1 MKYCIAIIGTLVA
14 LCATPHALAASTASA
29 PSTLYQRIRLLQEKE
44 ALDEVEPAI
53 ARFAVQLIRNT
64 YNLTFTDGDISDA
77 VRNPGNFIGQCGK
90 VQNKQVFSCENLQGE
105 IAQLVNREQRVRR
118 LARDL
123 SVSAASYELGV
134 SEYPGSFAGFPTAF
148 ASILHIWESGTDRMF
163 TTDVFVN
170 MSVASYPDPISAME
184 TKFNDLKTEL
194 KSLRTGQG
202 GKEHIEE
209 LAGAIARYRFGY
221 KAVREEGA
229 CSRNDPGGE
238 LGLLSARWCDVET
251 ELNKVWNA
259 ATAGLPVVTNDALIV
274 FPTWAYRDMN
284 IIVWVNNR
292 DAGIEWE
299 VPLEPVLPR
308 MVDDSAFLACME
320 SASDESMCSA
330 TFPPL
335 IFLGGTYADALQ
347 TPGPTAGVCRMAIN
361 RLGFLCR
368 TLEQNECS
376 VAYTPVLDD
385 CPYVGN
391 PHQTDTDGD
400 GIGDSCDPDKDNDGD
415 LNEADN
421 CPLVANADQADTD
434 GDGIGDVCDT
444 SSSSSSGGG
453 GSSSSSPGGGAGSII
468 GRIVRNFTGP
478 GGTPSGG
485 DPPPIDE
492 ERTGSGMYL
501 GLCIKPPLRAPVALS
516 PAGPNVCGIGGWRL
530 PTENPTVADTPAK
543 QDDILPGSCS
553 HCSVDFYCADT
564 CPGGGLV
571 TEAKQSDG
579 VIHVCIPPK
588 IGGSGSTAML
598 APLLVHEMVHVQQ
611 VCNQP
616 RGAFTGSLD
625 RCCSAEYQAYLAQCI
640 MLDRDGILADLRY
653 DYRGEPLYVT
663 PEVCAATLS
672 TLSCED
678 LGQCSDVPVVPK
690 DFGNAVIQAVERH
703 RVELNYPTSCADAVN
718 RLDQRTKSMIA
729 SLPNVCTPECRAE
742 YENTIGNNLCFMGQ
756 CVEQSIEEERIV
768 PGRMSQNVLDEA
780 FPWDSC
786 YGDDPLASSTTPVA
800 SQLVLPSLAFPVI
813 PEYRPWDIA
822 QLTDRAL
829 CQILGLPPR
838 MPPTLCQAEVSRTL
852 SRPLSDALDM
862 MIALSRSIDDQLDPA
877 EDIQRM
883 TPSIGARYATSL
895 YRSQVGPMSRA
906 YGEILSAA
914 AVLLEEI
921 GSTSFPEQVC
931 SRVGRRCPPPSG
943 G

>member
-1 MKYCIAIIGTLVA
+1 MKYCITIIGILVA
-14 LCATPHALAASTASA
+14 LCATPHAFAASTASA

-44 ALDEVEPAI
+44 VLEDVEPVI
-53 ARFAVQLIRNT
+53 AHFAGQLIRNT
-64 YNLTFTDGDISDA
+64 YNLTFTDDDIGAA
-77 VRNPGNFIGQCGK
+77 VHSPSAFIGRCGK
-90 VQNKQVFSCENLQGE
+90 VQRKQILTCEELQGE
-105 IAQLVNREQRVRR
+105 IVNLIKREQRVRR
-118 LARDL
+118 LAREL
-123 SVSAASYELGV
+123 SISAGSYELGV
-134 SEYPGSFAGFPTAF
+134 SEYPGSFTGFPTAF
-148 ASILHIWESGTDRMF
+148 ASILRIWESGTDRMF

-194 KSLRTGQG
+194 RSLRTGQG

-320 SASDESMCSA
+320 SSSDESMCSA

-335 IFLGGTYADALQ
+335 IFLGGTYADAPQ

-391 PHQTDTDGD
+391 PHQNDTDGDNVGDSCDNCPLIANAGQTDTDGD
-400 GIGDSCDPDKDNDGD
+400 GEGDACDS
-415 LNEADN
+415 
-421 CPLVANADQADTD
+421 T
-434 GDGIGDVCDT
+434 T
-444 SSSSSSGGG
+444 SGPGPGGG
-453 GSSSSSPGGGAGSII
+453 SSSPGGGAGSII

-478 GGTPSGG
+478 GGSPAGG
-485 DPPPIDE
+485 APPPIDE

-501 GLCIKPPLRAPVALS
+501 GLCIKPPLRAPIAIS

-530 PTENPTVADTPAK
+530 PTENPTVVDTPAR
-543 QDDILPGSCS
+543 QNDILPGLCS
-553 HCSVDFYCADT
+553 HCSVDFHCEES
-564 CPGGGLV
+564 CEGGGLF
-571 TEAKQSDG
+571 TEPKQANG
-579 VIHVCIPPK
+579 IIPVCVPPK
-588 IGGSGSTAML
+588 VAGSGSTAAL
-598 APLLVHEMVHVQQ
+598 SSLLVHEMVHVQQ
-611 VCNQP
+611 SCNQP
-616 RGAFTGSLD
+616 REFFSGSLAS
-625 RCCSAEYQAYLAQCI
+625 CCSLEYQAYLAQCI
-640 MLDRDGILADLRY
+640 MLDRDGILSDLRY
-653 DYRGEPLYVT
+653 DYRGEPLVVT
-663 PEVCAATLS
+663 SEVCAAILS
-672 TLSCED
+672 TLSCGE
-678 LGQCSDVPVVPK
+678 LGQCSDVPIPVE
-690 DFGNAVIQAVERH
+690 DFWNAVVQSIERH
-703 RVELNYPTSCADAVN
+703 KVALNLPTSCADAVN

-729 SLPNVCTPECRAE
+729 SLPNVCTPECRTE

-756 CVEQSIEEERIV
+756 CIEQSIEEERIV

-862 MIALSRSIDDQLDPA
+862 MIALSRSIEDQLDPA

-883 TPSIGARYATSL
+883 TPSIGARYATTL

-921 GSTSFPEQVC
+921 SSTSFPEQVC